1 MEPSAGIP
9 SAMIENARACLGIV
23 VHTIVGIIL
32 DARRAAIIK
41 EEDILRARQT
51 FAKEPSEKR
60 YTVLIYHNEL
70 QSSQD
75 FATALSQA
83 HPAVAV

>member
-1 MEPSAGIP
+1 
-9 SAMIENARACLGIV
+9 MIENARACLGIV
-23 VHTIVGIIL
+23 VHTIVDIIL
-32 DARRAAIIK
+32 DARRAAIIR
-41 EEDILRARQT
+41 EEDISRARQT
-51 FAKEPSEKR
+51 FAKESSEKR